1 MYKKL
6 PSLDSVIDKTLFETF
21 QDYPLV
27 DIANF
32 LLVEFERDSYNITKI
47 LCKLLN
53 LIANGKN
60 FGYSTDPLKVL
71 FDHVDEL
78 EEYESVLDFLRIIAI
93 ILYQK
98 SELRLS
104 PDNMNLIIERI
115 TDDTNITYLSFLVLL
130 NYSYSVTQEN
140 FNEVW
145 GFTYAVI
152 AVLEAIG
159 DKSLC
164 SLLIRICLNII
175 DYITVDEITSVIE
188 FLLMKEDLFFE
199 EYTLKFFAYS
209 LKHESIYINF
219 RDVIFRRVSFCD
231 DNELV
236 NALSFWRIIQSVTS
250 RHIEILKNN
259 IIPKY
264 FLLLYDKHEHLI
276 IQMPNMQFLY
286 MFYDEIPFSSTKS
299 IQSFFHSTF
308 IKYLNECICTDSVEL
323 KEITINVLSTCIRL
337 LSIDDVRYLLSD
349 NTVQKI
355 LIHFLEKI
363 DDENCDCT
371 LLLFIVK
378 IILLTFYNLLIEKHC
393 TYDINRVFIELSL
406 NNCIRQLGNDCIL
419 QIFECFDNED
429 NEMIIM
435 AISVLAEFIDTNQWQ
450 IEDTSV
456 IENTIEMSIEEQNA
470 IAMFG
475 PEEDLE

>member
-6 PSLDSVIDKTLFETF
+6 PSLDSVIDKTQFETF

-27 DIANF
+27 DTASF

-47 LCKLLN
+47 LRKLLN
-53 LIANGKN
+53 FFANGKN

-188 FLLMKEDLFFE
+188 FLLMKERA
-199 EYTLKFFAYS
+199 T
-209 LKHESIYINF
+209 
-219 RDVIFRRVSFCD
+219 
-231 DNELV
+231 
-236 NALSFWRIIQSVTS
+236 
-250 RHIEILKNN
+250 
-259 IIPKY
+259 
-264 FLLLYDKHEHLI
+264 
-276 IQMPNMQFLY
+276 
-286 MFYDEIPFSSTKS
+286 
-299 IQSFFHSTF
+299 
-308 IKYLNECICTDSVEL
+308 
-323 KEITINVLSTCIRL
+323 
-337 LSIDDVRYLLSD
+337 
-349 NTVQKI
+349 
-355 LIHFLEKI
+355 
-363 DDENCDCT
+363 
-371 LLLFIVK
+371 
-378 IILLTFYNLLIEKHC
+378 
-393 TYDINRVFIELSL
+393 
-406 NNCIRQLGNDCIL
+406 
-419 QIFECFDNED
+419 
-429 NEMIIM
+429 
-435 AISVLAEFIDTNQWQ
+435 
-450 IEDTSV
+450 
-456 IENTIEMSIEEQNA
+456 
-470 IAMFG
+470 
-475 PEEDLE
+475 

>member
-6 PSLDSVIDKTLFETF
+6 PSLDSVIAKTLFETF

-47 LCKLLN
+47 LRKLLN

-188 FLLMKEDLFFE
+188 FLLMK
-199 EYTLKFFAYS
+199 
-209 LKHESIYINF
+209 
-219 RDVIFRRVSFCD
+219 
-231 DNELV
+231 
-236 NALSFWRIIQSVTS
+236 
-250 RHIEILKNN
+250 
-259 IIPKY
+259 
-264 FLLLYDKHEHLI
+264 
-276 IQMPNMQFLY
+276 
-286 MFYDEIPFSSTKS
+286 
-299 IQSFFHSTF
+299 
-308 IKYLNECICTDSVEL
+308 
-323 KEITINVLSTCIRL
+323 
-337 LSIDDVRYLLSD
+337 
-349 NTVQKI
+349 
-355 LIHFLEKI
+355 
-363 DDENCDCT
+363 
-371 LLLFIVK
+371 
-378 IILLTFYNLLIEKHC
+378 
-393 TYDINRVFIELSL
+393 
-406 NNCIRQLGNDCIL
+406 
-419 QIFECFDNED
+419 
-429 NEMIIM
+429 
-435 AISVLAEFIDTNQWQ
+435 
-450 IEDTSV
+450 
-456 IENTIEMSIEEQNA
+456 
-470 IAMFG
+470 
-475 PEEDLE
+475 

>member
-1 MYKKL
+1 M
-6 PSLDSVIDKTLFETF
+6 
-21 QDYPLV
+21 V
-27 DIANF
+27 DIASF

-47 LCKLLN
+47 LRKLLN

-188 FLLMKEDLFFE
+188 FLLMKEYLFFE

-209 LKHESIYINF
+209 LKQASIYINF

-231 DNELV
+231 DNE
-236 NALSFWRIIQSVTS
+236 
-250 RHIEILKNN
+250 
-259 IIPKY
+259 
-264 FLLLYDKHEHLI
+264 
-276 IQMPNMQFLY
+276 
-286 MFYDEIPFSSTKS
+286 
-299 IQSFFHSTF
+299 
-308 IKYLNECICTDSVEL
+308 
-323 KEITINVLSTCIRL
+323 
-337 LSIDDVRYLLSD
+337 
-349 NTVQKI
+349 
-355 LIHFLEKI
+355 
-363 DDENCDCT
+363 
-371 LLLFIVK
+371 
-378 IILLTFYNLLIEKHC
+378 
-393 TYDINRVFIELSL
+393 
-406 NNCIRQLGNDCIL
+406 
-419 QIFECFDNED
+419 
-429 NEMIIM
+429 
-435 AISVLAEFIDTNQWQ
+435 
-450 IEDTSV
+450 
-456 IENTIEMSIEEQNA
+456 
-470 IAMFG
+470 
-475 PEEDLE
+475 

>member
-1 MYKKL
+1 MKE
-6 PSLDSVIDKTLFETF
+6 IH
-21 QDYPLV
+21 
-27 DIANF
+27 
-32 LLVEFERDSYNITKI
+32 YNITKI
-47 LCKLLN
+47 LRKLLN

-98 SELRLS
+98 SELRL
-104 PDNMNLIIERI
+104 IIERI

-145 GFTYAVI
+145 GFIYVVI

-175 DYITVDEITSVIE
+175 NYITVDEITSVIE

-219 RDVIFRRVSFCD
+219 SDVIFRRVSFCD

-250 RHIEILKNN
+250 S
-259 IIPKY
+259 PY
-264 FLLLYDKHEHLI
+264 
-276 IQMPNMQFLY
+276 P
-286 MFYDEIPFSSTKS
+286 
-299 IQSFFHSTF
+299 
-308 IKYLNECICTDSVEL
+308 
-323 KEITINVLSTCIRL
+323 TIFVL
-337 LSIDDVRYLLSD
+337 
-349 NTVQKI
+349 
-355 LIHFLEKI
+355 
-363 DDENCDCT
+363 
-371 LLLFIVK
+371 
-378 IILLTFYNLLIEKHC
+378 
-393 TYDINRVFIELSL
+393 
-406 NNCIRQLGNDCIL
+406 
-419 QIFECFDNED
+419 
-429 NEMIIM
+429 
-435 AISVLAEFIDTNQWQ
+435 
-450 IEDTSV
+450 
-456 IENTIEMSIEEQNA
+456 
-470 IAMFG
+470 
-475 PEEDLE
+475 